1 MPALDEEWLL
11 TFDEFLDRRL
21 PALLRYATVITCD
34 PHLAEDIVQEALV
47 RAHGRWARIV
57 AGGEPEPYLKRIVLN
72 AFLSWRRR
80 LAARVVPLSD
90 VDLEARSLPV
100 ADPAR
105 GVVER
110 DALLRQIA
118 ALPPRQ
124 RAVIALRFYEDNSD
138 AEIAALLGCSE
149 ATVRSHCSRALLALR
164 AMNRPQ
170 EVTHDHR

>member
-1 MPALDEEWLL
+1 M
-11 TFDEFLDRRL
+11 TFDEFLDLRL

-57 AGGEPEPYLKRIVLN
+57 AGGEPEPYLKRAVLN
-72 AFLSWRRR
+72 AFLSWRRGR
-80 LAARVVPLSD
+80 AGRVVPLAD
-90 VDLEARSLPV
+90 ADLEAMAVPV
-100 ADPAR
+100 TDPSR
-105 GVVER
+105 HVVER

-124 RAVIALRFYEDNSD
+124 RAVIALRYYEDQSD
-138 AEIAALLGCSE
+138 AEIAALLGCGE
-149 ATVRSHCSRALLALR
+149 ATVRSHRSHALLALR
-164 AMNRPQ
+164 SMNQFQ